1 MQSGPEVAFNIK
13 IVKGTLTPIGFGP
26 DGITF
31 YKRVDIKMSFKT
43 EPKKQHQ
50 IEIT

>member
-1 MQSGPEVAFNIK
+1 M
-13 IVKGTLTPIGFGP
+13 PIAFGP
-26 DGITF
+26 DCKTF

-50 IEIT
+50 IEITQAKGSDNTMVEVITGPS